1 DKKRENHA
9 DQDFQGKGLFIEED
23 VSDNTVLSFFLMF
36 VHRRDPAEKDRL
48 SEDMRRELQRQVWE
62 REEAMNSPVGRIHYE
77 DIGEQLLSLILLPSE
92 DDEAHEEAPAV
103 KKLEVEIQERRD
115 TKSGVPHVREWDRG
129 KVDFFG
135 KWTSRRQDDRESE
148 FTPPSVYF
156 SDDKRQ
162 GYGKWAK
169 REQDRPKM
177 AFMWSEGQGGGHS
190 HPRPSPKVVLYPS
203 PSQVPLYPLNP
214 QCYSLTTAQRS
225 TP

>member
-1 DKKRENHA
+1 MLRHQTTDQRSKREQLKENRKA
-9 DQDFQGKGLFIEED
+9 LLNAQLTKVRQRKMKTKLDGTQDDQGAGPKQEE
-23 VSDNTVLSFFLMF
+23 
-36 VHRRDPAEKDRL
+36 
-48 SEDMRRELQRQVWE
+48 
-62 REEAMNSPVGRIHYE
+62 
-77 DIGEQLLSLILLPSE
+77 
-92 DDEAHEEAPAV
+92 DEAHEEAPAV

-169 REQDRPKM
+169 REQDKPKM

-190 HPRPSPKVVLYPS
+190 YPRPSPKVVLYPS